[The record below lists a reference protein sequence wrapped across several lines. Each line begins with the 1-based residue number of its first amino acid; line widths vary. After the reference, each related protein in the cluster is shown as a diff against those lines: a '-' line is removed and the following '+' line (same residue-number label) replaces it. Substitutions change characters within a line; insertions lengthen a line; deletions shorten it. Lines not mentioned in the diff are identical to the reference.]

1 MKRGKG
7 GLALYSSECL
17 CGKLSGKGDGLRD
30 VALKMKRGEGWV
42 LYISGYLGGWL
53 SGKGG
58 GLGCHRESF
67 FSYRGF
73 AQGSCGEGG
82 SLKGTFLQAF
92 WFVYGIESTTL
103 SWRCL

>member
-7 GLALYSSECL
+7 GLALYISECL
-17 CGKLSGKGDGLRD
+17 CGKLSGEGNGLRD

-67 FSYRGF
+67 FLPTGALS
-73 AQGSCGEGG
+73 
-82 SLKGTFLQAF
+82 KGHVVRVAA
-92 WFVYGIESTTL
+92 
-103 SWRCL
+103 